1 MGKRKDG
8 AIVRL
13 KYINFVKERLISSD
27 SINAAEATLEVWI
40 DQELCTGDGLC
51 VQYARPVFEMDL
63 DGLAYVKDE
72 ADELLLEPGARTR
85 VPLDLVTDVIA
96 SAKECPGNCIHVAQI
111 SDGKEIAGPN
121 AS

>member
-1 MGKRKDG
+1 M
-8 AIVRL
+8 
-13 KYINFVKERLISSD
+13 
-27 SINAAEATLEVWI
+27 
-40 DQELCTGDGLC
+40 
-51 VQYARPVFEMDL
+51 QYARPVFEMDL

-96 SAKECPGNCIHVAQI
+96 SAKECPGNCIHVARI
-111 SDGKEIAGPN
+111 SDGKEIAGPD